1 MRIGLQVEATTNNH
15 FMYMQSSLMKEEDVF
30 IGISHSGQSEEII
43 RALQI
48 AQRSQAKT
56 IAITHN
62 LKSPITKVADYV
74 LINGNRQGQMQG
86 GSIGTKVAQLF
97 VLDIIYSML
106 VARDEQSA
114 IEAKQKTID
123 VILEQR
129 IK

>member
-1 MRIGLQVEATTNNH
+1 
-15 FMYMQSSLMKEEDVF
+15 MKEEDVF